1 MNTSIMST
9 AVPPPPKAH
18 TGHDSVNATDE
29 SIPAFAG
36 MTPATRSGITSA
48 RIERVFFKLL
58 ILLLSVYKPAREEDH
73 PFIEPGFP
81 FCTSNSSTQIRNYG
95 DVFLGAQAAARS
107 RFALRRCMR

>member
-73 PFIEPGFP
+73 PLLNQDFRFVLVILVPQFGI
-81 FCTSNSSTQIRNYG
+81 TVTYSWGLRQQR
-95 DVFLGAQAAARS
+95 AAG
-107 RFALRRCMR
+107 LL